1 MEYVTLNNG
10 VKMPMLGYGVF
21 QTPPEETER
30 CVKEALEV
38 GYRLIDLRKRMEEN
52 FDVFDFE
59 LTAEDLEKFASLEDP
74 AFPPI
79 FDHFDVNV
87 VGWML
92 GELVKKQQLGGASL
106 Y

>member
-1 MEYVTLNNG
+1 
-10 VKMPMLGYGVF
+10 
-21 QTPPEETER
+21 
-30 CVKEALEV
+30 
-38 GYRLIDLRKRMEEN
+38 MEEN

-92 GELVKKQQLGGASL
+92 GELVKKQQLG
-106 Y
+106 

>member
-1 MEYVTLNNG
+1 M
-10 VKMPMLGYGVF
+10 VF
-21 QTPPEETER
+21 SKHLPKKPNT
-30 CVKEALEV
+30 VLK
-38 GYRLIDLRKRMEEN
+38 RLLKSVIVCLIQRKRMEEN

>member
-1 MEYVTLNNG
+1 
-10 VKMPMLGYGVF
+10 
-21 QTPPEETER
+21 
-30 CVKEALEV
+30 
-38 GYRLIDLRKRMEEN
+38 MEEN

-87 VGWML
+87 VAGC
-92 GELVKKQQLGGASL
+92 LVN
-106 Y
+106 

>member
-1 MEYVTLNNG
+1 
-10 VKMPMLGYGVF
+10 
-21 QTPPEETER
+21 
-30 CVKEALEV
+30 
-38 GYRLIDLRKRMEEN
+38 MEEN

-92 GELVKKQQLGGASL
+92 GELVKKQQLRGASL